1 MTGEAKNKLYI
12 KTVQFI
18 NVQKKNATARIG
30 YFFMVDNFTG
40 CIMCTMSGLLN
51 IWVLRLVK
59 RRVGK
64 YNIRIYMCDA

>member
-30 YFFMVDNFTG
+30 YFLWW
-40 CIMCTMSGLLN
+40 IA
-51 IWVLRLVK
+51 LR
-59 RRVGK
+59 
-64 YNIRIYMCDA
+64 DASCAHHERTA